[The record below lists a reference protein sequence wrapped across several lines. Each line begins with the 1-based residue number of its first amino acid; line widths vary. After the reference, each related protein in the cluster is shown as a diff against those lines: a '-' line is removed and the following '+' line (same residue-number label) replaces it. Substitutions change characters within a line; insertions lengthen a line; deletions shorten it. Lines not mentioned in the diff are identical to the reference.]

1 MVRRTSAPTMISMP
15 VVFLVSPVA
24 PAEITVDTAI
34 TTDMAVADISAM
46 MTTERDHHTTEEL
59 EATPT
64 PSDTT
69 EVLSH
74 PKPAVATVLTSATP
88 DKDLLMMSAHTDVPA
103 DTDPVSESS
112 KVSVEAEVSR
122 VSTLSPATAATKAM
136 ATASSRDMVAMVATV
151 RSSAMVVTATD
162 NSLTADPAMADSLL
176 VTDRPLSVTDRDL
189 SAAVRSAMEVT
200 ARDNSLMAATAN
212 SLTASTVNRT
222 AMAVTA
228 RDSSLTADTVLA
240 TDPRDTEAS
249 KLLSQLM
256 PSLSSTRDST
266 SPRDSQTDMMTILR
280 VKLEDT
286 DTDFPLMD
294 TMMATDHP
302 TSAVEDVTRTSTSL
316 ENPNSSDTVSSAL
329 TPDVKTLTSTPTR
342 NPLTTVTRTVITRIR
357 STVRR
362 ISAPTTISMPVVSLA
377 SLVAPVKITVATA
390 IATVMAIRPSLPTED
405 TEINR

>member
-1 MVRRTSAPTMISMP
+1 MG
-15 VVFLVSPVA
+15 
-24 PAEITVDTAI
+24 
-34 TTDMAVADISAM
+34 
-46 MTTERDHHTTEEL
+46 
-59 EATPT
+59 
-64 PSDTT
+64 
-69 EVLSH
+69 
-74 PKPAVATVLTSATP
+74 
-88 DKDLLMMSAHTDVPA
+88 DLLMMSAHTDVPA

-176 VTDRPLSVTDRDL
+176 VTDRDLSVT
-189 SAAVRSAMEVT
+189 VRSAMEVT

-212 SLTASTVNRT
+212 SPTASTVNRT